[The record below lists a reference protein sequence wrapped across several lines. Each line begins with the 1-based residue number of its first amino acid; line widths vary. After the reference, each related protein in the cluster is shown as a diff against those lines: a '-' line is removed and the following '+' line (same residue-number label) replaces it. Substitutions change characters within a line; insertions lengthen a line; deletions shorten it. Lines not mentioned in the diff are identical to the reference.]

1 MIPPVNQMTPIT
13 PWPLD
18 SRLTEAVILGGSF
31 DPPHLG
37 HVQLARAAR
46 DAFAPDAGLVFVPAH
61 RSPFKAAGS
70 SATSP
75 SDRAAM
81 LRLAIRGLHD
91 SAVWTDEVDRGLHD
105 PIAPSYTIDTLLRAR
120 AAGARR
126 LWLMLGGDQI
136 VQFHRWRDP
145 RRILDL
151 AQPIVLLRPPLT
163 AVGEL
168 RDSLLAVPGPERADG
183 PALNVGGCTRF
194 WTDAEVDALCTST
207 LPIDPALAP
216 VSSSEIR
223 RTIMTRGVQAVPTGW
238 LNPEVAD
245 FITSHGL
252 YQP

>member
-1 MIPPVNQMTPIT
+1 
-13 PWPLD
+13 
-18 SRLTEAVILGGSF
+18 
-31 DPPHLG
+31 
-37 HVQLARAAR
+37 
-46 DAFAPDAGLVFVPAH
+46 
-61 RSPFKAAGS
+61 
-70 SATSP
+70 
-75 SDRAAM
+75 M
-81 LRLAIRGLHD
+81 LRLAIRGLRD

-126 LWLMLGGDQI
+126 LWLILGGDQ
-136 VQFHRWRDP
+136 VTQLHRWRDP

-163 AVGEL
+163 AVSEL
-168 RDSLLAVPGPERADG
+168 RDALLAVPGPGPVDG
-183 PALNVGGCTRF
+183 PSPDVRARARF
-194 WTDAEVDALCTST
+194 WTDAEVDSVCTST